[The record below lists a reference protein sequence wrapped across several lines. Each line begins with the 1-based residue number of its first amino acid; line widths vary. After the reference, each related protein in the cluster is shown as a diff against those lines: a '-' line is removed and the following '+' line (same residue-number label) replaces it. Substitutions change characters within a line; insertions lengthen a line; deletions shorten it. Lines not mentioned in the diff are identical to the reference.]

1 MITIRRGT
9 FETNSS
15 STHALC
21 IKKEIPKNLPKTIYF
36 GLGSFGWEKEK
47 YTDINTKAEY
57 LHTAILDCYAYSDDK
72 TKNEYEEYKNK
83 ISDILKEYGIESKWE
98 EPKKDSYGY
107 YDYYIDHS
115 YEMESLL
122 GIIPDQP
129 QLLIE
134 WLCND
139 ESWLVTD
146 NDNSDMEYF
155 DWALD
160 KFKGDDYY
168 IYVKGN

>member
-1 MITIRRGT
+1 MIMIRRGT

-21 IKKEIPKNLPKTIYF
+21 IKKEIPKNLPKEIYF
-36 GLGSFGWEKEK
+36 GLGCFGWEKEK
-47 YTDINTKAEY
+47 STDMTTKATY
-57 LHTAILDCYAYSDDK
+57 LHTAILDCYSDDEDK
-72 TKNEYEEYKNK
+72 YNNYKNN
-83 ISDILKEYGIESKWE
+83 ITNILREYGIESKWE
-98 EPKKDSYGY
+98 EPKKSSNGNYDW

-122 GIIPDQP
+122 EIIPDQP

-168 IYVKGN
+168 VYVKGN

>member
-1 MITIRRGT
+1 MSMIKIRRGT

-21 IKKEIPKNLPKTIYF
+21 IKKGIPKELPKKIYF
-36 GLGSFGWEKEK
+36 GLDDFGWEQNK
-47 YTDINTKAEY
+47 TTNIATKAAY
-57 LHTAILDCYAYSDDK
+57 LHTAIFDCYSGDR
-72 TKNEYEEYKNK
+72 TKYEEYKQK
-83 ISDILKEYGIESKWE
+83 ISDILKEYGIESEWFESKNFESWE
-98 EPKKDSYGY
+98 
-107 YDYYIDHS
+107 YYIDHS
-115 YEMESLL
+115 NEMESFLD
-122 GIIPDQP
+122 IIPEEP